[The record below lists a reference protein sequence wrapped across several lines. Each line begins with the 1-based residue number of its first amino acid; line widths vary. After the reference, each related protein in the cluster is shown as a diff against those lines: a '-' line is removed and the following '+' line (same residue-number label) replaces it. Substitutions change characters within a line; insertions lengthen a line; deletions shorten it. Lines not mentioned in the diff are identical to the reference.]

1 MAAAE
6 ATHSA
11 AKVARAMVALRII
24 AGELG
29 QHSARRDRVC
39 CDVETKPEKDMQPRS
54 CKNKCLPRNSAL
66 ADDLISARLR
76 LRASFA
82 AMLGSLSAVTTLCL
96 ALLPGSTLN
105 PRHMQRVQA
114 RAVVVAEIVTP
125 KMESSVGFD
134 FVPLLTALQTGE
146 FREADQ
152 LTRDGLITIAGE
164 QAQKRGFVYF
174 SEVPKLPKEDLATI
188 ERLWNTYSEGKF
200 GYSVQAKAFNSKRV
214 ERRLSDLYDRI
225 GWQREDIDG
234 NGDEKSKKLLRWL
247 PDAKSDEFIYDLEKA
262 PVGHLPLTSTL
273 RGTQL
278 LTNLLDSDVWNNDEF
293 KAE

>member
-1 MAAAE
+1 M
-6 ATHSA
+6 
-11 AKVARAMVALRII
+11 
-24 AGELG
+24 
-29 QHSARRDRVC
+29 
-39 CDVETKPEKDMQPRS
+39 
-54 CKNKCLPRNSAL
+54 L
-66 ADDLISARLR
+66 A
-76 LRASFA
+76 
-82 AMLGSLSAVTTLCL
+82 SLSAVTTLCL

-105 PRHMQRVQA
+105 PRHVQRVQA
-114 RAVVVAEIVTP
+114 RAVVVAEEIGTP

-134 FVPLLTALQTGE
+134 FVPLLTALQSGQ

-200 GYSVQAKAFNSKRV
+200 GYSVQAKAYNSQRVKRK
-214 ERRLSDLYDRI
+214 LPDLYDRI
-225 GWQREDIDG
+225 GWQREDGVGEDA
-234 NGDEKSKKLLRWL
+234 KSKKLLRWL
-247 PDAKSDEFIYDLEKA
+247 PDAKDDEFIYDLEKA
-262 PVGHLPLTSTL
+262 PIGHLPLTSTL

>member
-1 MAAAE
+1 
-6 ATHSA
+6 
-11 AKVARAMVALRII
+11 
-24 AGELG
+24 
-29 QHSARRDRVC
+29 
-39 CDVETKPEKDMQPRS
+39 
-54 CKNKCLPRNSAL
+54 
-66 ADDLISARLR
+66 
-76 LRASFA
+76 
-82 AMLGSLSAVTTLCL
+82 MLGSLSAVTTLCL

-105 PRHMQRVQA
+105 PRHVQRVQA
-114 RAVVVAEIVTP
+114 RAVVVAEEIGTP

-134 FVPLLTALQTGE
+134 FVPLLTALQSGQ

-200 GYSVQAKAFNSKRV
+200 GYSVQAKAYNSQRVKRK
-214 ERRLSDLYDRI
+214 LPDLYDRI
-225 GWQREDIDG
+225 GWQREDGVGEDA
-234 NGDEKSKKLLRWL
+234 KSKKLLRWL
-247 PDAKSDEFIYDLEKA
+247 PDAKDDEFIYDLEKA

>member
-1 MAAAE
+1 
-6 ATHSA
+6 
-11 AKVARAMVALRII
+11 
-24 AGELG
+24 
-29 QHSARRDRVC
+29 
-39 CDVETKPEKDMQPRS
+39 
-54 CKNKCLPRNSAL
+54 
-66 ADDLISARLR
+66 
-76 LRASFA
+76 
-82 AMLGSLSAVTTLCL
+82 MLGVSAVTTLCL

-174 SEVPKLPKEDLATI
+174 SEVPKMPKEDLATI

-214 ERRLSDLYDRI
+214 ERKLPDLYDRI

-278 LTNLLDSDVWNNDEF
+278 LMNLLDSEVWNDDEF

>member
-1 MAAAE
+1 M
-6 ATHSA
+6 
-11 AKVARAMVALRII
+11 
-24 AGELG
+24 
-29 QHSARRDRVC
+29 
-39 CDVETKPEKDMQPRS
+39 
-54 CKNKCLPRNSAL
+54 L
-66 ADDLISARLR
+66 A
-76 LRASFA
+76 
-82 AMLGSLSAVTTLCL
+82 SLSAVTTLCL

-105 PRHMQRVQA
+105 PRHVQRVQA
-114 RAVVVAEIVTP
+114 RAVVVAEEIGTP

-134 FVPLLTALQTGE
+134 FVPLLTALQSGQ

-174 SEVPKLPKEDLATI
+174 SEVPKLPKEALATI

-200 GYSVQAKAFNSKRV
+200 GYSVQAKAYNSQRVKRK
-214 ERRLSDLYDRI
+214 LPDLYDRI
-225 GWQREDIDG
+225 GWQREDGVGEDA
-234 NGDEKSKKLLRWL
+234 KSKKLLRWL
-247 PDAKSDEFIYDLEKA
+247 PDAKDDEFIYDLEKA

>member
-1 MAAAE
+1 M
-6 ATHSA
+6 
-11 AKVARAMVALRII
+11 
-24 AGELG
+24 
-29 QHSARRDRVC
+29 
-39 CDVETKPEKDMQPRS
+39 
-54 CKNKCLPRNSAL
+54 L
-66 ADDLISARLR
+66 A
-76 LRASFA
+76 
-82 AMLGSLSAVTTLCL
+82 SLSAVTTLCL

-105 PRHMQRVQA
+105 PRHVQRVQA
-114 RAVVVAEIVTP
+114 RAVVVAEEIGTP

-134 FVPLLTALQTGE
+134 FVPLLTALQSGQ

-200 GYSVQAKAFNSKRV
+200 GYSVQAKAYNSQRVKRK
-214 ERRLSDLYDRI
+214 LPDLYDRI
-225 GWQREDIDG
+225 GWQREDGVGEDA
-234 NGDEKSKKLLRWL
+234 KSKKLLRWL
-247 PDAKSDEFIYDLEKA
+247 PDAKNDEFIYDLEKA

>member
-1 MAAAE
+1 M
-6 ATHSA
+6 
-11 AKVARAMVALRII
+11 
-24 AGELG
+24 
-29 QHSARRDRVC
+29 
-39 CDVETKPEKDMQPRS
+39 
-54 CKNKCLPRNSAL
+54 L
-66 ADDLISARLR
+66 A
-76 LRASFA
+76 
-82 AMLGSLSAVTTLCL
+82 SLSAVTTLCL

-105 PRHMQRVQA
+105 PRHVQRVQA
-114 RAVVVAEIVTP
+114 RAVVVAEEIGTP

-134 FVPLLTALQTGE
+134 FVPLLTALQSGQ

-200 GYSVQAKAFNSKRV
+200 GYSVQAKAYNSQRVKRK
-214 ERRLSDLYDRI
+214 LPDLYDRI
-225 GWQREDIDG
+225 GWQREDGVGEDA
-234 NGDEKSKKLLRWL
+234 KSKKLLRWL
-247 PDAKSDEFIYDLEKA
+247 PDAKDDEFIYDLEKA

>member
-1 MAAAE
+1 M
-6 ATHSA
+6 
-11 AKVARAMVALRII
+11 
-24 AGELG
+24 
-29 QHSARRDRVC
+29 
-39 CDVETKPEKDMQPRS
+39 
-54 CKNKCLPRNSAL
+54 L
-66 ADDLISARLR
+66 A
-76 LRASFA
+76 
-82 AMLGSLSAVTTLCL
+82 SLSAVTTLCL
-96 ALLPGSTLN
+96 ALFPGSTLN
-105 PRHMQRVQA
+105 PRHVQRVQA
-114 RAVVVAEIVTP
+114 RAVVVAEEIGTP

-134 FVPLLTALQTGE
+134 FVPLLTALQSGQ

-200 GYSVQAKAFNSKRV
+200 GYSVQAKAYNSQRVKRK
-214 ERRLSDLYDRI
+214 LPDLYDRI
-225 GWQREDIDG
+225 GWQREDGVGEDA
-234 NGDEKSKKLLRWL
+234 KSKKLLRWL
-247 PDAKSDEFIYDLEKA
+247 PDAKDDEFIYDLEKA

>member
-1 MAAAE
+1 M
-6 ATHSA
+6 
-11 AKVARAMVALRII
+11 
-24 AGELG
+24 
-29 QHSARRDRVC
+29 
-39 CDVETKPEKDMQPRS
+39 
-54 CKNKCLPRNSAL
+54 L
-66 ADDLISARLR
+66 A
-76 LRASFA
+76 
-82 AMLGSLSAVTTLCL
+82 SLSAVTTLCL

-105 PRHMQRVQA
+105 PRHVQRVQA
-114 RAVVVAEIVTP
+114 RAVVVAEEIGTP

-134 FVPLLTALQTGE
+134 FVPLLTALQSGQ

-200 GYSVQAKAFNSKRV
+200 GYSVQAKAYNSQRVKRK
-214 ERRLSDLYDRI
+214 LPDLYDRI
-225 GWQREDIDG
+225 GWQREDGVGEDA
-234 NGDEKSKKLLRWL
+234 KSKKLLRWL
-247 PDAKSDEFIYDLEKA
+247 PDAKDDEFIYDLEKA
-262 PVGHLPLTSTL
+262 PVGHLPLTSKL

>member
-1 MAAAE
+1 
-6 ATHSA
+6 
-11 AKVARAMVALRII
+11 MV
-24 AGELG
+24 
-29 QHSARRDRVC
+29 D
-39 CDVETKPEKDMQPRS
+39 
-54 CKNKCLPRNSAL
+54 
-66 ADDLISARLR
+66 
-76 LRASFA
+76 
-82 AMLGSLSAVTTLCL
+82 
-96 ALLPGSTLN
+96 
-105 PRHMQRVQA
+105 
-114 RAVVVAEIVTP
+114 
-125 KMESSVGFD
+125 GFD
-134 FVPLLTALQTGE
+134 FVPLLTALQTGQ

-200 GYSVQAKAFNSKRV
+200 GYSVQAKAYNSQRVKRK
-214 ERRLSDLYDRI
+214 LPDLYDRI
-225 GWQREDIDG
+225 GWQREDGVGEDA
-234 NGDEKSKKLLRWL
+234 KSKKLLRWL
-247 PDAKSDEFIYDLEKA
+247 PDAKDDEFIYDLEKA